1 MKLVLLAAT
10 VLALAS
16 DPAWAADRRPAA
28 PDSALRVMTFN
39 IRYDTANDGADA
51 WPHRKDLVA
60 SMVRLHG
67 ADLVGLQEALR
78 HQIGDLLERLPGFA
92 YVGVGRTDGREAGEY
107 SAILYRTGRF
117 ERLDDGTFWLSET
130 PEVPGKGWD
139 AAFER
144 VVTWAKFRDRETGAV
159 FFHFNTHLDHVGVQ
173 ARAESARMI
182 RQRIAALAGDAPVV
196 LTGDFNT
203 TDETEPYAILTGG
216 EAGLQDAMRV
226 SEHPHHGPTSTWN
239 GFEAI
244 APDQRID
251 FVFVGGG
258 VRVRQHAILA
268 DTWDGRFPSDHLP
281 VLAELVLP

>member
-1 MKLVLLAAT
+1 MKLVLLAAA

-107 SAILYRTGRF
+107 SAILYHTGRF